1 MKNKRRYFL
10 KTACA
15 PVVFSIFGISII
27 ESCSSGDDDDLGTT
41 PSPGSVDNSAE
52 SDQDKSLSIDL
63 TNSNFSD
70 LGDVG
75 GWMNY
80 SEEKMLLLRINTIEI
95 RAFSNVCP
103 HAGSNN
109 QWSHSNSKFTCGNH
123 NRSFNDDCSGSGL
136 KLTCYSTMIEGNILT
151 VSR

>member
-80 SEEKMLLLRINTIEI
+80 SEEKMLL
-95 RAFSNVCP
+95 
-103 HAGSNN
+103 
-109 QWSHSNSKFTCGNH
+109 
-123 NRSFNDDCSGSGL
+123 
-136 KLTCYSTMIEGNILT
+136 
-151 VSR
+151 